1 MPDMNSPVALDE
13 LDLSLA
19 ALLAGLAM
27 AEEVERRIARAGFD
41 DARLSHGFVFQHLLR
56 EPLTV
61 GALAHAMGVS
71 QQRASK
77 AASELEGLGYVRR
90 EVDAG
95 DARVRR
101 LVLTE
106 RGHGVVAEA
115 REARSALVAELRERL
130 GARRV
135 SAAERLLRDVLAEL
149 GAQDTVRTRRVR
161 LPS

>member
-1 MPDMNSPVALDE
+1 MTSSVALDE

-19 ALLAGLAM
+19 AMLAGLAM
-27 AEEVERRIARAGFD
+27 AEEVERRVAKAGFD
-41 DARLSHGFVFQHLLR
+41 DLRFSHGFVFQHLLR

-61 GALAHAMGVS
+61 GALARAMGVT

-90 EVDAG
+90 KVDPG

-101 LVLTE
+101 LVLTD
-106 RGHGVVAEA
+106 RGQGAVAAARAARAAVV
-115 REARSALVAELRERL
+115 VELRDRL

-135 SAAERLLRDVLAEL
+135 SAAEQLLRDALVEL
-149 GAQDTVRTRRVR
+149 GAQDAVRARRVR
-161 LPS
+161 LPR

>member
-1 MPDMNSPVALDE
+1 MTLVPPVALDD

-19 ALLAGLAM
+19 ALLAGFAM
-27 AEEVERRIARAGFD
+27 ADAIEQRMGAAGFD
-41 DARLSHGFVFQHLLR
+41 DVRFSHGFVFQHLLR

-61 GALAHAMGVS
+61 GALARAMGVT

-77 AASELEGLGYVRR
+77 AAVELEQLGYVRR
-90 EVDAG
+90 EVDPD

-106 RGHGVVAEA
+106 RGQGAVAAA
-115 REARSALVAELRERL
+115 REARGAVVAELRERL

-135 SAAERLLRDVLAEL
+135 SAAERLLRDVLAAM
-149 GAQDTVRTRRVR
+149 GAEETVRTRRVR

>member
-1 MPDMNSPVALDE
+1 MNSSVALDE

-19 ALLAGLAM
+19 AMLAGLAM
-27 AEEVERRIARAGFD
+27 AEEVERRVAAAGFG
-41 DARLSHGFVFQHLLR
+41 DARFSHGFVFQHLLR

-61 GALAHAMGVS
+61 GALARAMGVT

-77 AASELEGLGYVRR
+77 ATSELEALGYVRR
-90 EVDAG
+90 EADPA

-106 RGHGVVAEA
+106 RGHGVVAAA
-115 REARSALVAELRERL
+115 REARAALVAELRERL

-135 SAAERLLRDVLAEL
+135 GAAERVLREALVAL
-149 GAQDTVRTRRVR
+149 GAQDTVRARRVR

>member
-1 MPDMNSPVALDE
+1 MTSSVAVEE

-19 ALLAGLAM
+19 AMLAGLAM
-27 AEEVERRIARAGFD
+27 AEEVERGVAAAGFD
-41 DARLSHGFVFQHLLR
+41 DARFSHGFVFQHLLR
-56 EPLTV
+56 ESLTV
-61 GALAHAMGVS
+61 GELARAMEVT

-77 AASELEGLGYVRR
+77 AASELEALGYVRR
-90 EVDAG
+90 EPDPA

-106 RGHGVVAEA
+106 RGHGAVAAA
-115 REARSALVAELRERL
+115 RAARATLVAELRERL

-135 SAAERLLRDVLAEL
+135 GAAERVLREVLVEL
-149 GAQDTVRTRRVR
+149 GAQDTVRARRVR

>member
-1 MPDMNSPVALDE
+1 MSSVALED

-27 AEEVERRIARAGFD
+27 AEAVEQRVADAGFD
-41 DARLSHGFVFQHLLR
+41 DARFSHGFVFAHLLR
-56 EPLTV
+56 EPMTV
-61 GALAHAMGVS
+61 GALAQAMGVT

-77 AASELEGLGYVRR
+77 AAAELEELGYVRR
-90 EVDAG
+90 EVDPA

-101 LVLTE
+101 IVLTA
-106 RGHGVVAEA
+106 RGHGAVAAA
-115 REARSALVAELRERL
+115 RRARAAVVAELRERL

-135 SAAERLLRDVLAEL
+135 AAAERLLRDVLGEMGAEEM
-149 GAQDTVRTRRVR
+149 VRARRVR

>member
-1 MPDMNSPVALDE
+1 VTSPVDLLE

-19 ALLAGLAM
+19 ALVAGLAM
-27 AEEVERRIARAGFD
+27 AEEVERRLAKAGFGD
-41 DARLSHGFVFQHLLR
+41 VRFSHGFVFQHLLR

-61 GALAHAMGVS
+61 GALARAMGVT

-77 AASELEGLGYVRR
+77 AASELEALGYVRR
-90 EVDAG
+90 EVEPG

-106 RGHGVVAEA
+106 RGHGAVAAARAARAAVV
-115 REARSALVAELRERL
+115 VELRERL

-135 SAAERLLRDVLAEL
+135 SAAERLLRDALVEL
-149 GAQDTVRTRRVR
+149 GAQDVVRTRRVR
-161 LPS
+161 LPR